1 MARITALRPGKGRA
15 KRMNVYLDGKYAF
28 NLDNEVI
35 AGKKLEVE
43 QELSDEDIEI
53 LSRAD
58 DFQRCLNA
66 ALHYLSYRP
75 RSENEIKDRLK
86 RGKYNTETR
95 EMVIIRLKEKGYIDD
110 LAFARF
116 WQDNRQSFNPRSR
129 WLTRMEL
136 KKKGV
141 DGSIIDQV
149 INDIDDVDSAYQA
162 ALGKINKIS
171 LSDYQTYRRR
181 MGDYLRRR
189 GFNYEVIKK
198 TVERTWEELTDK
210 AIELDGVR
218 TDLC

>member
-1 MARITALRPGKGRA
+1 
-15 KRMNVYLDGKYAF
+15 MNVYLDGKYAF
-28 NLDNEVI
+28 SLDNEVI
-35 AGKKLEVE
+35 ASKKLEVE
-43 QELSDEDIEI
+43 QELSDEDIET

-58 DFQRCLNA
+58 DFRRCLNA

-75 RSENEIKDRLK
+75 RSENEIKDRLN

-95 EMVIIRLKEKGYIDD
+95 EMVITRLKEKGYIDD
-110 LAFARF
+110 LEFARF

-149 INDIDDVDSAYQA
+149 VDDIDDVDSAYQA
-162 ALGKINKIS
+162 ALSKINKIS
-171 LSDYQTYRRR
+171 LSDYQAYRRR
-181 MGDYLRRR
+181 MGDYLKRR
-189 GFNYEVIKK
+189 GFDYEVIKK
-198 TVERTWEELTDK
+198 TVERTWQELTDK
-210 AIELDGVR
+210 AIELDGIK